1 MDFLITLSII
11 IIVSTIMTYIFNK
24 LNQPPLLAFIV
35 TGILIGPLVF
45 NWVSNTTEILLLSEL
60 GIAFLLFS
68 VGISTDFKQI
78 SKLNL
83 SVFLLPFFNIIFTF
97 LILIC
102 FQSFLK
108 MTFTQSLYF
117 SFILSFS
124 STMLV
129 AKILIENFEMGSL
142 HGKLSIGILLVEDLI
157 AIIAIPILKDL
168 NLFSINLL
176 LNVFGKTA
184 ILIFIAF
191 LLNKFFYP
199 KVVKS
204 AFKSSQSF
212 FLLAI
217 GSCFLFIFIS
227 YFLNFDI
234 AVGAFIGGLAISVF
248 PYNLE
253 ITNKI
258 SSIRDLLSMIFFV
271 SLGMQLS
278 FSFKE
283 GVPLLLIALLL
294 FIFIIKP
301 LIHFFILLF
310 SGYGSRISIKTTV
323 ILAQVSEFSLILAM
337 QGWILNQITSSQ
349 YSAIIIITALT
360 MVLTPYFSKYN
371 DNIYN
376 FLSPVFKNFKLK
388 HFSRKIEYLKHLPKK
403 IKDHIIIVGSDVVG
417 EAVIKVLGRDEN
429 IPLVIVD
436 QDPEKII
443 PLIKNKQNA
452 ICGDINNMDIIKS
465 LDLENAKAVILTL
478 PRFDIT
484 MRFLK
489 IAKNINPNIII
500 YTRAKTNEHALK
512 LYEEGSDLVIIPKV
526 LESNYL
532 LERINVLIQEGPDNL
547 SFYKS
552 AYLSYLRKDV
562 EDKLKN
568 NSFKKI
574 KTLKK

>member
-1 MDFLITLSII
+1 MDFLITLSVI
-11 IIVSTIMTYIFNK
+11 IIVATIMTYIFNK

-35 TGILIGPLVF
+35 TGILLGPLVF
-45 NWVSNTTEILLLSEL
+45 GKVSNTQEILLLSEL

-78 SKLNL
+78 KKLNF
-83 SVFLLPFFNIIFTF
+83 SVFLLPFLNIIFTF
-97 LILIC
+97 LILIAL
-102 FQSFLK
+102 QSFLG
-108 MTFTQSLYF
+108 MNFTQSLYF

-142 HGKLSIGILLVEDLI
+142 HGKLSIGILLVEDII
-157 AIIAIPILKDL
+157 AILAIPILKDL
-168 NLFSINLL
+168 STFSLNLL

-184 ILIFIAF
+184 ILIIIAF

-217 GSCFLFIFIS
+217 GSCFLFIYIS
-227 YFLNFDI
+227 QLLNFDI

-253 ITNKI
+253 ITHKI

-271 SLGMQLS
+271 SLGLQLS
-278 FSFKE
+278 FSFKG
-283 GVPLLLIALLL
+283 GVPLLLLALLL
-294 FIFIIKP
+294 FVFIIKP
-301 LIHFFILLF
+301 VIHFFVLLF
-310 SGYGSRISIKTTV
+310 SGYGTRISAKTTI

-337 QGWILNQITSSQ
+337 QGWNYSQLSQPQ
-349 YSAIIIITALT
+349 YSAIIIVTALT
-360 MVLTPYFSKYN
+360 MILTPYFSKYSN
-371 DNIYN
+371 GIYS
-376 FLSPVFKNFKLK
+376 FLQPAFRKFKAK
-388 HFSRKIEYLKHLPKK
+388 HFSRKVEYLKHLPKK
-403 IKDHIIIVGSDVVG
+403 IKNHIVIVGSDVVG
-417 EAVIKVLGRDEN
+417 EAVSKVLGRDKN

-443 PLIKNKQNA
+443 PLIQDKQNA
-452 ICGDINNMDIIKS
+452 ICGDINNFDIVQS
-465 LDLENAKAVILTL
+465 LDLDNAKAVIITL
-478 PRFDIT
+478 PRFDNT

-489 IAKNINPNIII
+489 VAKNINPNLII
-500 YTRAKTNEHALK
+500 YTRAKTNEQALK
-512 LYEEGSDLVIIPKV
+512 LYEEGADLVLIPKV
-526 LESNYL
+526 LESNHL

-562 EDKLKN
+562 ENKKN
-568 NSFKKI
+568 KNKISKK
-574 KTLKK
+574 